1 MITSIELVDFLS
13 HSDTKL
19 KFEDGVTI
27 FVGDNGAGKSSIID
41 AITFSL
47 FGQHTRKSN
56 KGLIR
61 RGTNQGYAKIEF
73 SIKDKKYE
81 TVRKIDTKGSLSA
94 IFSETTNNNR
104 VEIAAGER
112 KQFGESMTEQVEKTI
127 GMNFEKLKI
136 ASIVQQGELNSIINA
151 KPREFKELLNAI
163 IGIDKL
169 DIASDTMQKVTK
181 EFRKK
186 IRTDL
191 GGHDDTDIEFLTKDF
206 EKCQYDI
213 KEAEPEKNQLESQK
227 KSEHRELEELLKK
240 EETDT
245 PKRDKINQLE
255 SQKKELL
262 RYVKETIQGIQQE
275 IQENERKI
283 DDCKNCFEEL
293 KLKTGFEGKL
303 EKVEEEDKEVIK
315 KIQEI
320 TTQIVSLKG
329 KQELKR
335 DKINQLESQKK
346 ELLRYVKETIQGIQQ
361 EIQENERKIDDCK
374 NCFEELKLKTGFEG
388 KLEKVEEEDKEV
400 IKKIQ
405 EITTQI
411 VSLKEKEK
419 LAEKLQLKDNK
430 CPVCDSN
437 VEKLNPFFQ
446 EEHIKEE
453 IIKLKQDADLKEKE
467 RIMYSQERDRFVGE
481 LQKIRDAEA
490 TLRAHSIKTKEELVA
505 IQNNTESKKE
515 KLSLADNE
523 NLEQISQ
530 VDDHTKL
537 IFDNI
542 LKLELETKGFDEGE
556 LEEEIIK
563 LKQDADLKEKE
574 RIMYSQERDRFVGEL
589 QKIRDA
595 EATLRAHS
603 IKTKEE
609 LVAIQNNT
617 ESKKEKLSLA
627 DNENLEQISQV
638 DDHTKLIF
646 DNILKLELETK
657 GFDEGEFKKLKE
669 RIVEKRSNLSQI
681 DQRMGGVLEKIEK
694 AKKQSQVIE
703 KSIVELEK
711 VKKYMLRLDKIQS
724 NVFSRDGSVAISL
737 RSWAL
742 NSISIKAS
750 EYLSILNTKI
760 QRIAL
765 SEKAKN
771 VSIACHSKTE
781 VLELESLSGGEKVS
795 VALALRLGMASLLGA
810 SNLNLMILDEPTTH
824 LDTERKKSLVDVLS
838 QLSRIEKSQLP
849 MQFLIITHDAEI
861 FENSNVEQI
870 YKFESREEGSRV
882 TAL

>member
-19 KFEDGVTI
+19 KFEEGVTI

-73 SIKDKKYE
+73 SIKDKQYE
-81 TVRKIDTKGSLSA
+81 TVRKIDSKGGLSA
-94 IFSETTNNNR
+94 IFSETTNNDR

-127 GMNFEKLKI
+127 GMDFEKLKI
-136 ASIVQQGELNSIINA
+136 ASIVQQGELNAIINA
-151 KPREFKELLNAI
+151 KPKEFKELLNAI

-169 DIASDTMQKVTK
+169 DIASESMKKVTK
-181 EFRKK
+181 EFREK
-186 IRTDL
+186 IRTEL
-191 GGHDDTDIEFLTKDF
+191 GYDDTHIEILTKDF
-206 EKCQYDI
+206 EKYQCEI
-213 KEAEPEKNQLESQK
+213 KETEPEKNQLELQK
-227 KSEHRELEELLKK
+227 KEIDKELVELQEK
-240 EETDT
+240 EEIET

-255 SQKKELL
+255 LQKKELV
-262 RYVKETIQGIQQE
+262 RYVKETIEGIQQE
-275 IQENERKI
+275 IKENERKI
-283 DDCKNCFEEL
+283 HDCKNCFEEL
-293 KLKTGFEGKL
+293 KLKTDFERKL
-303 EKVEEEDKEVIK
+303 EKVEEEDKEIIK

-320 TTQIVSLKG
+320 T
-329 KQELKR
+329 
-335 DKINQLESQKK
+335 SQ
-346 ELLRYVKETIQGIQQ
+346 T
-361 EIQENERKIDDCK
+361 
-374 NCFEELKLKTGFEG
+374 
-388 KLEKVEEEDKEV
+388 
-400 IKKIQ
+400 
-405 EITTQI
+405 

-430 CPVCDSN
+430 CPVCDSI

-446 EEHIKEE
+446 EKHIKDEL
-453 IIKLKQDADLKEKE
+453 IKLKQDVDLKEKE
-467 RIMYSQERDRFVGE
+467 RIMYSQERDRFVTE

-505 IQNNTESKKE
+505 IQNNTEIKKE

-523 NLEQISQ
+523 NLEEISEI
-530 VDDHTKL
+530 DDHTKL
-537 IFDNI
+537 IFRNI
-542 LKLELETKGFDEGE
+542 LKLELETKGFDEG
-556 LEEEIIK
+556 K
-563 LKQDADLKEKE
+563 FK
-574 RIMYSQERDRFVGEL
+574 
-589 QKIRDA
+589 
-595 EATLRAHS
+595 
-603 IKTKEE
+603 
-609 LVAIQNNT
+609 
-617 ESKKEKLSLA
+617 
-627 DNENLEQISQV
+627 
-638 DDHTKLIF
+638 
-646 DNILKLELETK
+646 NI
-657 GFDEGEFKKLKE
+657 KE
-669 RIVEKRSNLSQI
+669 RIVGKRSNLSQI
-681 DQRMGGVLEKIEK
+681 DQQMGGVLEKIEK
-694 AKKQSQVIE
+694 AKKQSSVIE
-703 KSIVELEK
+703 KSILELEK
-711 VKKYMLRLDKIQS
+711 VKKYMSRLDKIQS
-724 NVFSRDGSVAISL
+724 SVFSRDGSVATSL

-750 EYLSILNTKI
+750 DYLSILNTKI

-765 SEKAKN
+765 SEKARD

-870 YKFESREEGSRV
+870 YKFESGEEGSKV

>member
-1 MITSIELVDFLS
+1 
-13 HSDTKL
+13 
-19 KFEDGVTI
+19 
-27 FVGDNGAGKSSIID
+27 
-41 AITFSL
+41 
-47 FGQHTRKSN
+47 
-56 KGLIR
+56 
-61 RGTNQGYAKIEF
+61 
-73 SIKDKKYE
+73 
-81 TVRKIDTKGSLSA
+81 
-94 IFSETTNNNR
+94 
-104 VEIAAGER
+104 
-112 KQFGESMTEQVEKTI
+112 
-127 GMNFEKLKI
+127 
-136 ASIVQQGELNSIINA
+136 
-151 KPREFKELLNAI
+151 
-163 IGIDKL
+163 
-169 DIASDTMQKVTK
+169 
-181 EFRKK
+181 
-186 IRTDL
+186 
-191 GGHDDTDIEFLTKDF
+191 
-206 EKCQYDI
+206 
-213 KEAEPEKNQLESQK
+213 
-227 KSEHRELEELLKK
+227 
-240 EETDT
+240 
-245 PKRDKINQLE
+245 
-255 SQKKELL
+255 
-262 RYVKETIQGIQQE
+262 VKETIQGIQQE

-283 DDCKNCFEEL
+283 DDCKNCF
-293 KLKTGFEGKL
+293 
-303 EKVEEEDKEVIK
+303 
-315 KIQEI
+315 Q
-320 TTQIVSLKG
+320 
-329 KQELKR
+329 
-335 DKINQLESQKK
+335 
-346 ELLRYVKETIQGIQQ
+346 
-361 EIQENERKIDDCK
+361 
-374 NCFEELKLKTGFEG
+374 ELKLKTGFEG

-446 EEHIKEE
+446 EEHIK
-453 IIKLKQDADLKEKE
+453 
-467 RIMYSQERDRFVGE
+467 
-481 LQKIRDAEA
+481 
-490 TLRAHSIKTKEELVA
+490 
-505 IQNNTESKKE
+505 
-515 KLSLADNE
+515 
-523 NLEQISQ
+523 
-530 VDDHTKL
+530 
-537 IFDNI
+537 
-542 LKLELETKGFDEGE
+542 
-556 LEEEIIK
+556 EEIIK

>member
-19 KFEDGVTI
+19 NFEDGVTI

-61 RGTNQGYAKIEF
+61 RGTNQGYAKIKF
-73 SIKDKKYE
+73 SIKDKQYE
-81 TVRKIDTKGSLSA
+81 TVRKIDSKGSLSA
-94 IFSETTNNNR
+94 TFSETTNNNR

-151 KPREFKELLNAI
+151 KPKEFKELLNAI

-169 DIASDTMQKVTK
+169 DIASESMKKVTK
-181 EFRKK
+181 EFREK
-186 IRTDL
+186 IRTDI
-191 GGHDDTDIEFLTKDF
+191 GYDDTHIDILTKDL
-206 EKCQYDI
+206 EKYQYEI
-213 KEAEPEKNQLESQK
+213 KEAEPEKNQLELQK
-227 KSEHRELEELLKK
+227 EETHKELEELQKK
-240 EETDT
+240 EEIET

-255 SQKKELL
+255 LQKKELV

-293 KLKTGFEGKL
+293 KLKTDFETKL
-303 EKVEEEDKEVIK
+303 EKVEEEDKDVIK

-320 TTQIVSLKG
+320 TS
-329 KQELKR
+329 
-335 DKINQLESQKK
+335 
-346 ELLRYVKETIQGIQQ
+346 
-361 EIQENERKIDDCK
+361 
-374 NCFEELKLKTGFEG
+374 
-388 KLEKVEEEDKEV
+388 
-400 IKKIQ
+400 
-405 EITTQI
+405 QI

-446 EEHIKEE
+446 KEHIKEE
-453 IIKLKQDADLKEKE
+453 LIKLKQDVDLKEKE
-467 RIMYSQERDRFVGE
+467 RIMYSQERDRFAGE

-490 TLRAHSIKTKEELVA
+490 TLRAHSINTKEELAA
-505 IQNNTESKKE
+505 IQNNIEIKKE
-515 KLSLADNE
+515 KLTLGNSE
-523 NLEQISQ
+523 NLSEISQ
-530 VDDHTKL
+530 VDDHTRL
-537 IFDNI
+537 IFN
-542 LKLELETKGFDEGE
+542 
-556 LEEEIIK
+556 
-563 LKQDADLKEKE
+563 
-574 RIMYSQERDRFVGEL
+574 
-589 QKIRDA
+589 
-595 EATLRAHS
+595 
-603 IKTKEE
+603 
-609 LVAIQNNT
+609 
-617 ESKKEKLSLA
+617 
-627 DNENLEQISQV
+627 
-638 DDHTKLIF
+638 
-646 DNILKLELETK
+646 NILKLELETK
-657 GFDEGEFKKLKE
+657 GFDEGEFKNLKE
-669 RIVEKRSNLSQI
+669 RIVEKRGGLSQM
-681 DQRMGGVLEKIEK
+681 DQQMGRILEKIEK
-694 AKKQSQVIE
+694 AKKQSKVIE

-711 VKKYMLRLDKIQS
+711 VKKYMSRLDKIQS
-724 NVFSRDGSVAISL
+724 NVFSRDGSVATSL

-750 EYLSILNTKI
+750 DYLSILNTKI

-765 SEKAKN
+765 SEKARD
-771 VSIACHSKTE
+771 VSVACHSKTE

-838 QLSRIEKSQLP
+838 QLSRIGKSQLP
-849 MQFLIITHDAEI
+849 MQFLIITHDSEI

-870 YKFESREEGSRV
+870 YKFESGEEGSKV